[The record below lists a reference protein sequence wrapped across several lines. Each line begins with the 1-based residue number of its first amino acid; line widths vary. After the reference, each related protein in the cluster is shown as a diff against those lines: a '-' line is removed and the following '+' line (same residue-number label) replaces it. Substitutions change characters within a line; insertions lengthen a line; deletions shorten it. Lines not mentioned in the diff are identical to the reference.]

1 MASRQNRSEV
11 ALCINLVHELQELI
25 IGSRRA
31 FISGNA
37 CVVDRQSMLDKLNE
51 LEHSLPEAVRQAHES
66 LKILD
71 AHQEQVEEECR
82 VKVNEANQKAQQIL
96 ASAKKTEEEA
106 QQKAASVA
114 SAAAAAA
121 AENQRKSEEEAKS
134 CVEAG
139 RAEAMR
145 IVEEAQRHA
154 AALVSKEE
162 IVRRA
167 RVEVKEMQENAQAQL
182 ANVRRN
188 TFDYLDNLMAQ
199 ADQAMAGLINDLRM
213 ERNEL
218 NAQR

>member
-66 LKILD
+66 LKTLD

-121 AENQRKSEEEAKS
+121 AENQRQERGGSQ
-134 CVEAG
+134 VLRGG
-139 RAEAMR
+139 RTGRSHAYCGR
-145 IVEEAQRHA
+145 GA
-154 AALVSKEE
+154 AACGRLGFQGGDCAPCPRGSEGNAGE
-162 IVRRA
+162 CAGAAGQRA
-167 RVEVKEMQENAQAQL
+167 QKHL
-182 ANVRRN
+182 
-188 TFDYLDNLMAQ
+188 
-199 ADQAMAGLINDLRM
+199 
-213 ERNEL
+213 
-218 NAQR
+218 

>member
-51 LEHSLPEAVRQAHES
+51 LEHSLPEAVRQAHEPG
-66 LKILD
+66 LD

>member
-66 LKILD
+66 LKTLD

-96 ASAKKTEEEA
+96 ASAKKT
-106 QQKAASVA
+106 
-114 SAAAAAA
+114 
-121 AENQRKSEEEAKS
+121 EEEAKS

>member
-66 LKILD
+66 LKTLD

-121 AENQRKSEEEAKS
+121 AENQRKSEAKS

-199 ADQAMAGLINDLRM
+199 ADQAMGLSTIF
-213 ERNEL
+213 
-218 NAQR
+218 AWSATS

>member
-66 LKILD
+66 LKTLD

-114 SAAAAAA
+114 SA

>member
-11 ALCINLVHELQELI
+11 ARCVNLVHEVQEMI

-31 FISGNA
+31 FMNGNT
-37 CVVDRQSMLDKLNE
+37 CVVDRQSVLDKLNQ
-51 LEHSLPEAVRQAHES
+51 LEQSLPEAVKEAKEF
-66 LKILD
+66 LKTMQD
-71 AHQEQVEEECR
+71 HQEQVEKECSAALDNA
-82 VKVNEANQKAQQIL
+82 KQQAQQIL
-96 ASAKKTEEEA
+96 ANARKTEAEA
-106 QQKAASVA
+106 QQKASNVT

-121 AENQRKSEEEAKS
+121 AEKQRVSEEEAKS

-154 AALVSKEE
+154 AALVAKEE

-167 RVEVKEMQENAQAQL
+167 RVEVKEMQESAQAQL
-182 ANVRRN
+182 ATVRRN
-188 TFDYLDNLMAQ
+188 TFDYLDSLMAQ
-199 ADQAMAGLINDLRM
+199 TDQALAGLINDLRM